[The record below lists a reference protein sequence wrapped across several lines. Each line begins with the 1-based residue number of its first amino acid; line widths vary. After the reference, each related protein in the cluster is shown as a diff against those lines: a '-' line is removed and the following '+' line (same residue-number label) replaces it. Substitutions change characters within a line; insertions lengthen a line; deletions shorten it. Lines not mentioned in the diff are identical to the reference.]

1 MAQLKS
7 AADLEDFRKVLLD
20 QRDPNKP
27 CVTLCSGTGCH
38 AYGCEKVALTFEE
51 EIKKQG
57 LDGKVDFR
65 RTGCHGFCEKGP
77 LVIIYP
83 EEVCYTR
90 VKPEDAAK
98 IVSET
103 VAHKKVIDSLLYVD
117 PVTKKK
123 IVRESEI
130 PFYKNQMRLILGNNT
145 KIDPKSIDDY
155 IVIGGYSALAKAIH
169 KMTPIEVLNEV
180 KKSNLRGRGGGGFP
194 AGRKWEECR
203 NASGQI
209 KYVIVNADEGDPG
222 AYMNRSELEGNPHG
236 TLEGLAIGAYAIG
249 SHQGYI
255 YVRQEYPLAV
265 ENVNVAMAAA
275 REYGLLGNNILN
287 SGFDFDVRVHRGAGA
302 FVSGES
308 SALMTAIEGR
318 VGEPRPK
325 HVHTVI
331 EGIWNRPSNLNNVE
345 TWANIPLIINK
356 GADWFNSIGTERS
369 KGTKVFSL
377 VGKVNNTGL
386 VEVPMGVTLREI
398 IYTIGGGIPKGK
410 KFKAVQT
417 GGPSGGCIPEQHLD
431 SPVDFDE
438 LTKLGSMMGS
448 GGMIVMDED
457 TCMVDVAKY
466 FTDFLCDESC
476 GKCVPCREGLR
487 QMQAILSEIAQ
498 GKGTEEQLKLLEELA
513 PIVADTALCA
523 LGQTA
528 PNPFLTTMRYFRG
541 EYEAHVK
548 EKRCPAFVCKALI
561 SYYIDPEKCQACM
574 ICLRNC
580 PVEAISGGK
589 NQIHVLDQTKCTK
602 CGTCYDVC
610 PPRFGAVTRISGKPV
625 PAAIPQ
631 SKRILVRAGREA

>member
-1 MAQLKS
+1 VVQ
-7 AADLEDFRKVLLD
+7 
-20 QRDPNKP
+20 
-27 CVTLCSGTGCH
+27 
-38 AYGCEKVALTFEE
+38 
-51 EIKKQG
+51 
-57 LDGKVDFR
+57 
-65 RTGCHGFCEKGP
+65 
-77 LVIIYP
+77 
-83 EEVCYTR
+83 
-90 VKPEDAAK
+90 
-98 IVSET
+98 
-103 VAHKKVIDSLLYVD
+103 KKVIESLLYVD

-155 IVIGGYSALAKAIH
+155 IAIGGYSALAKAIH

-548 EKRCPAFVCKALI
+548 EKRCPAFVCKALT

>member
-1 MAQLKS
+1 
-7 AADLEDFRKVLLD
+7 
-20 QRDPNKP
+20 
-27 CVTLCSGTGCH
+27 
-38 AYGCEKVALTFEE
+38 
-51 EIKKQG
+51 
-57 LDGKVDFR
+57 
-65 RTGCHGFCEKGP
+65 
-77 LVIIYP
+77 
-83 EEVCYTR
+83 
-90 VKPEDAAK
+90 
-98 IVSET
+98 
-103 VAHKKVIDSLLYVD
+103 
-117 PVTKKK
+117 
-123 IVRESEI
+123 
-130 PFYKNQMRLILGNNT
+130 
-145 KIDPKSIDDY
+145 
-155 IVIGGYSALAKAIH
+155 
-169 KMTPIEVLNEV
+169 
-180 KKSNLRGRGGGGFP
+180 
-194 AGRKWEECR
+194 
-203 NASGQI
+203 
-209 KYVIVNADEGDPG
+209 
-222 AYMNRSELEGNPHG
+222 
-236 TLEGLAIGAYAIG
+236 
-249 SHQGYI
+249 
-255 YVRQEYPLAV
+255 
-265 ENVNVAMAAA
+265 
-275 REYGLLGNNILN
+275 
-287 SGFDFDVRVHRGAGA
+287 
-302 FVSGES
+302 
-308 SALMTAIEGR
+308 
-318 VGEPRPK
+318 
-325 HVHTVI
+325 
-331 EGIWNRPSNLNNVE
+331 
-345 TWANIPLIINK
+345 
-356 GADWFNSIGTERS
+356 
-369 KGTKVFSL
+369 
-377 VGKVNNTGL
+377 
-386 VEVPMGVTLREI
+386 LREI

-487 QMQAILSEIAQ
+487 QMRAILSEIAQ

-548 EKRCPAFVCKALI
+548 EKRCPAFVCKALT